1 MFTALF
7 RGPARFVDLAAAGNS
22 QSMRRHVFRNG
33 RTCGDIRAVPDAHR
47 RDEGCIAADKNFVP
61 DRRRIL
67 MEAIIIAGNRA
78 RADVALRSD
87 FRVAQVREVHGF
99 GAFTDGAIFKF
110 NEITDTRA
118 GLQVIVR
125 AKEGKRTNDD
135 VVVEAALRY
144 HAVWLDGDVVAEDCV
159 RQYATRSNGAVRAD
173 FGLAQQLNA
182 GFDDGVFARGHV
194 GIDQHGLRQLDGD
207 AVIHQRVA
215 LPLPEHAVDFGEIS
229 TCIAT
234 KHFARIGGHVR
245 HHALAPGIQRGNGIS
260 EIQLAVLVS
269 GLYLRQPG
277 PDIFGAEALN
287 A

>member
-1 MFTALF
+1 MAPRWLLGFFGGMFTAIF

-99 GAFTDGAIFKF
+99 GAFADGAIFKF
-110 NEITDTRA
+110 NEITDSRA

-125 AKEGKRTNDD
+125 AKPRKGTNDD
-135 VVVEAALRY
+135 AVVEAALS
-144 HAVWLDGDVVAEDCV
+144 HHPVWLASDVVAEGCV
-159 RQYATRSNGAVRAD
+159 SPSATRSDRSVRAD
-173 FGLAQQLNA
+173 
-182 GFDDGVFARGHV
+182 
-194 GIDQHGLRQLDGD
+194 
-207 AVIHQRVA
+207 
-215 LPLPEHAVDFGEIS
+215 
-229 TCIAT
+229 
-234 KHFARIGGHVR
+234 
-245 HHALAPGIQRGNGIS
+245 
-260 EIQLAVLVS
+260 S
-269 GLYLRQPG
+269 GLSQQPYAA
-277 PDIFGAEALN
+277 F
-287 A
+287 